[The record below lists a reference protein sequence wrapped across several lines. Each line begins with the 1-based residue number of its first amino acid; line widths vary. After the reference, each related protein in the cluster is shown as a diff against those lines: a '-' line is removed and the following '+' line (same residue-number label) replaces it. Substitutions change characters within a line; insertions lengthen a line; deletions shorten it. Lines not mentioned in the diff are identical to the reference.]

1 MLEAQLGLRH
11 RETLTGFVGIFDDLL
26 SLWILQNGS
35 SFQSCGSEADP
46 DVPFLARVNSST
58 PIAGDSANIDV
69 TTALRRE
76 ERKWAQLQKV
86 LSEEVQRKLTK
97 LRMTINS
104 TAGAC
109 NN

>member
-1 MLEAQLGLRH
+1 MVRPS
-11 RETLTGFVGIFDDLL
+11 TL
-26 SLWILQNGS
+26 
-35 SFQSCGSEADP
+35 CYSEAHP

-58 PIAGDSANIDV
+58 PIAGDPANIDV
-69 TTALRRE
+69 ATALRRE
-76 ERKWAQLQKV
+76 ERRWAQLQKV

-97 LRMTINS
+97 LRMSINS